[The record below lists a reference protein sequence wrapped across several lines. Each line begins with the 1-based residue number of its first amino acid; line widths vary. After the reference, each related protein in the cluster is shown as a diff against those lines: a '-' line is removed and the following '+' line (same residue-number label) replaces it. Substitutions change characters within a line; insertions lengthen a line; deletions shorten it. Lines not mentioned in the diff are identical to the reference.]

1 MATEVTSQGTTG
13 SGSARTESAS
23 RSASQ
28 GVVTTGHAARVTLD
42 ERRARGR
49 ALRAKVSRSNQ
60 SFWAESPD
68 RADPIALLEAQATT
82 RLPDLVPLRYA
93 RMRASPFA
101 FLRGSAIVM
110 AHDLA
115 QTPRT
120 GILTQLCGDAHCAN
134 FGAYASPERALV
146 FDINDL
152 DETFPGPWEWD
163 VKRLAA
169 SVYVAGRHRGF
180 SEADCHSAARAAA
193 RGYRQHMAE
202 LAEMR
207 TLDVWYSH
215 VTIEDILDLINDK
228 LTKKNAQKQVAK
240 ARQRDS
246 LQALAKLT
254 EEVDGHRIIANDPP
268 IVMRVTEEMTGDE
281 VRTLFEKYTQTLRG
295 AQRRVLERFEIV
307 DVARKVVGVGS
318 VGTRC
323 FIVLLLGRDD
333 NDPLFLQVKEAEAS
347 VLESQLPPGSGYK
360 HQGERVV
367 TGQELMQ
374 ASSDIFLGWMSGPAG
389 RDFYWRQLRDMKASV
404 EVEVLSSA
412 NLALYAGLC
421 GHTLARAHARASGAA
436 VEIAAYLGAN
446 DSFDQAIASF
456 SEAYADQTERDYQA
470 LLEAIKTGRIVAA
483 TAAV

>member
-1 MATEVTSQGTTG
+1 MATEVTSLESSRNAPDESKLRKTPRKA
-13 SGSARTESAS
+13 SVVDSAHLT
-23 RSASQ
+23 
-28 GVVTTGHAARVTLD
+28 VD
-42 ERRARGR
+42 ERRMHGR
-49 ALRAKVSRSNQ
+49 ALRAKVSRNSQ
-60 SFWAESPD
+60 AFWAEAPD

-82 RLPDLVPLRYA
+82 RVPELVPIRYA
-93 RMRASPFA
+93 RMRVSPFA

-115 QTPRT
+115 HTPRT
-120 GILTQLCGDAHCAN
+120 GVLTQLCGDGHCSN

-169 SVYVAGRHRGF
+169 SVYVAGRQNGF
-180 SEADCHSAARAAA
+180 VEADCRDAAQAAA
-193 RGYRQHMAE
+193 RSYREHMAA

-215 VTIEDILDLINDK
+215 VTVEYLLDLIGDK
-228 LTKKNAQKQVAK
+228 QTKKRAQKQVAK

-246 LQALAKLT
+246 AQAFAKLT
-254 EEVDGHRIIANDPP
+254 EVVDGHRIIANDPP
-268 IVMRVTEEMTGDE
+268 LIMRVTEEMTSSE
-281 VRTLFEKYTQTLRG
+281 VRALFEQYTQTLRD
-295 AQRRVLERFEIV
+295 AQRRLLDRFEII
-307 DVARKVVGVGS
+307 DVASKVVGVGS

-323 FIVLLLGRDD
+323 FIVLLMGRDE

-367 TGQELMQ
+367 TGLELMQ
-374 ASSDIFLGWMSGPAG
+374 ASSDIFLGWMSGPQG
-389 RDFYWRQLRDMKASV
+389 RNFYWRQLRDMKASV
-404 EVEVLSSA
+404 EVEQLSAA

-421 GHTLARAHARASGAA
+421 GHTLARGHARASGSAI
-436 VEIAAYLGAN
+436 EIAAYLGVN

-456 SEAYADQTERDYQA
+456 AKAYADQTERDYAA
-470 LLEAIKTGRIVAA
+470 LLAAIKSGRIIAA